1 MDVLG
6 KMDRAERE
14 EGGRC
19 LGRRM
24 ECFESVEAEGRQ
36 FAGAVVGKEEEEGE
50 GGEVPT
56 RVLFD
61 FWGMGEARMGMWR
74 GVRGRVKG
82 ESEGGGKVEGGLEE
96 EAAGMLGVKDVG
108 LEMESERDKGVEDE
122 KVG

>member
-36 FAGAVVGKEEEEGE
+36 FAGNVMGRE
-50 GGEVPT
+50 GGEGEEVPM

-61 FWGMGEARMGMWR
+61 VWGMGEARMGMWR

-82 ESEGGGKVEGGLEE
+82 EVGGKVEGGLEE
-96 EAAGMLGVKDVG
+96 KVAGMLGVKDVE
-108 LEMESERDKGVEDE
+108 LEMESEMIKEAEDE